1 MSPQS
6 SPSSPFPT
14 HAPNLGPGVDPKPTP
29 DVPLSDAIIRASEDA
44 IFSTTLQGIVTSW
57 NPAAVRLFGYTAEQM
72 IGSFTTLPFFPD
84 RLKEKEVLLD
94 NLQKGRAIERFE
106 STQLHKDGTAFRV
119 TLTVFPIRN
128 AADEV
133 DGIATIVGRIFPPPE
148 PCGATDA
155 L

>member
-14 HAPNLGPGVDPKPTP
+14 PALDLGPEAGPKRTP
-29 DVPLSDAIIRASEDA
+29 DVSLPAAFTRASEDA
-44 IFSTTLQGIVTSW
+44 LFSTTLQGVVTSW

-84 RLKEKEVLLD
+84 RLREKEALLV
-94 NLQKGRAIERFE
+94 NLQNGRSIKRFE
-106 STQLHKDGTAFRV
+106 STQLHKDGLAFRV

-133 DGIATIVGRIFPPPE
+133 NGIATIASRIFPPPE
-148 PCGATDA
+148 PPSANDPG
-155 L
+155 